1 MESIKCIGRSCLCL
15 IALAILFSGCA
26 QDKWISLFDG
36 ETLDGWK
43 ASENKTSWQII
54 DGALVAKGPRS
65 HLFYNGD
72 VLNHD
77 FKNFELSVDVKTEGN
92 ANAGIYFHTAYQEEG
107 WPDKGF
113 EFQVINDYVGPDRL
127 PIWAVQI
134 KGPMPLL
141 QATRLAVSDKS
152 TYFKR
157 WQKIISRPSRNTNSK
172 K

>member
-1 MESIKCIGRSCLCL
+1 MESIKYIGRSCLYL

-26 QDKWISLFDG
+26 EDKWISLFDG

-43 ASENKTSWQII
+43 ASENKSSWQII
-54 DGALVAKGPRS
+54 DGALVTNGPRS

-113 EFQVINDYVGPDRL
+113 EFQVINATFSEHGGNSDYVERKMTGSLYGVRNVGKSPVNIRFS
-127 PIWAVQI
+127 
-134 KGPMPLL
+134 MP
-141 QATRLAVSDKS
+141 
-152 TYFKR
+152 
-157 WQKIISRPSRNTNSK
+157 
-172 K
+172 